1 MKDNASL
8 ARRLHRGLSIALVE
22 GRRFLPYLEKIAASV
37 QIEYLFAKALAISS
51 IPVENISAL
60 QGATMTT
67 VPSVRLSLSS
77 TVSAARTKEWFRV
90 IKSIIPS
97 T

>member
-8 ARRLHRGLSIALVE
+8 ARRLLRGLSIALVE

-37 QIEYLFAKALAISS
+37 PIEYLFVKALAISS
-51 IPVENISAL
+51 FRVENISAL
-60 QGATMTT
+60 QDATMTT
-67 VPSVRLSLSS
+67 VPSVRLLLSS
-77 TVSAARTKEWFRV
+77 TVSAARTNEWFRV
-90 IKSIIPS
+90 IKSTIPS